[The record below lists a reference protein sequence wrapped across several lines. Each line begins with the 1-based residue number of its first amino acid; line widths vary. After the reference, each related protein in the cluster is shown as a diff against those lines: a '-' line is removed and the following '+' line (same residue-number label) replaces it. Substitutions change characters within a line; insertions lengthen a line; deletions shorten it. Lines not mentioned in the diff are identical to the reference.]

1 MISRPLWLDKIN
13 RLWEKRSIIW
23 LSGVRRVGKT
33 SLCKMIPDQQYFNC
47 DLPSVSR
54 RLADPETFLNSINLD
69 SVLIFDEVH
78 QLDNPSL
85 LLKIAADE
93 YPQLKIMATGSSTL
107 EATEKFRD
115 SLTGR
120 KNNLYLSPI
129 LWPECASA
137 FNNSSFDHRL
147 LFGGLPEPFLS
158 SVKDEE
164 FFSEW
169 IDSYYARDIQEL
181 FSIRNRGGFLKL
193 AEILL
198 RQSGGQINYNELSK
212 LAGISLPTTSSY
224 LEALRTAHFVFF
236 LRPFHS
242 GAAREILKQP
252 KAYAFDTGFVTFARG
267 WNEIRN
273 EDRGILWEHLVLD
286 MLRSAVPERNIYYW
300 KDKSNREIDFVI
312 KRSDNQ
318 IDLVECKMNPDQLS
332 TDTIRMFR
340 ERYPNGK
347 NYCLSPFVEN
357 PYPLN
362 IQDLHIEFRN
372 SVGSASDFTSSGYL

>member
-1 MISRPLWLDKIN
+1 MKSRPFWIKKIYQLWK
-13 RLWEKRSIIW
+13 KRPIIW
-23 LSGVRRVGKT
+23 ISGVRRVGKT
-33 SLCKMIPDQQYFNC
+33 SLCKMIPDHQYFNC

-54 RLADPETFLNSINLD
+54 RLQDPEAFLNSINLD
-69 SVLIFDEVH
+69 SILIFDEVH
-78 QLDNPSL
+78 QLDNPSQ

-93 YPQLKIMATGSSTL
+93 YPQLKIIATGSSTL
-107 EATEKFRD
+107 EATEKFKD

-129 LWPECASA
+129 LWSECASA

-158 SVKDEE
+158 SAKDEGY
-164 FFSEW
+164 FSEW

-181 FSIRNRGGFLKL
+181 FTIRNRTGFLKL

-212 LAGISLPTTSSY
+212 LAGVSLPTISSY

-242 GAAREILKQP
+242 GATREILKQP
-252 KAYAFDTGFVTFARG
+252 KAYTFDTGFVTFARG

-286 MLRSAVPERNIYYW
+286 MLRTVVPERNIFYW

-312 KRSDNQ
+312 KRSANH
-318 IDLVECKMNPDQLS
+318 IDLVDCKINPDQFS
-332 TDTIRMFR
+332 ADTIRLFR
-340 ERYPNGK
+340 ERYPEGK
-347 NYCLSPFVEN
+347 NYCLSPFVDN
-357 PYPLN
+357 PYSLN
-362 IQDLHIEFRN
+362 IMDLKVEFCN
-372 SVGSASDFTSSGYL
+372 VID

>member
-1 MISRPLWLDKIN
+1 MNSRPFWINKIN
-13 RLWEKRSIIW
+13 QLWEKRSIIW

-33 SLCKMIPDQQYFNC
+33 SICKMIPDHQYFNC

-54 RLADPETFLNSINLD
+54 RLQDPEAFFNSINLD

-78 QLDNPSL
+78 QLENPSR

-93 YPQLKIMATGSSTL
+93 YPKVKIIATGSSTL

-129 LWPECASA
+129 LWSECDTA

-158 SVKDEE
+158 STKDEE

-169 IDSYYARDIQEL
+169 VDSYYARDIQEL
-181 FSIRNRGGFLKL
+181 FSIRNRAGFLKL

-198 RQSGGQINYNELSK
+198 RQSGGQISYNELSK
-212 LAGISLPTTSSY
+212 LAGVSLPTISSY

-242 GAAREILKQP
+242 GATREILKQP
-252 KAYAFDTGFVTFARG
+252 KAYTFDTGFVTYARC

-286 MLRSAVPERNIYYW
+286 MIRSEIPEKNIYYW

-312 KRSDNQ
+312 KRSAYD
-318 IDLVECKMNPDQLS
+318 IDLIECKINPEQFS
-332 TDTIRMFR
+332 VDTIKMFR
-340 ERYPNGK
+340 ERYPGGK
-347 NYCLSPFVEN
+347 NYCLSPFIKN
-357 PYPLN
+357 PYTQD
-362 IQDLHIEFRN
+362 IQDQKIEFC
-372 SVGSASDFTSSGYL
+372 SLIAP